1 MDVSKT
7 ITQAEAAKR
16 ANVVEGTI
24 RLAIRSGELRTAKT
38 ECGRATL
45 VSVASFNRWVEK
57 RNGTNR

>member
-24 RLAIRSGELRTAKT
+24 RLAIQRGELRTAKT
-38 ECGRATL
+38 ACGRATL
-45 VSVASFNRWVEK
+45 VSAASLKQWSDK
-57 RNGTNR
+57 RNGAKQ